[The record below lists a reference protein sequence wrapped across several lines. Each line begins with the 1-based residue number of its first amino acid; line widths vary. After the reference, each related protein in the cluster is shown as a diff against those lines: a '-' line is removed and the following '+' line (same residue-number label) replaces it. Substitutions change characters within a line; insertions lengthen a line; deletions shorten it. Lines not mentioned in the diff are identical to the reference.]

1 MHKDLETRRAVLVM
15 TYGRYLEADRAW
27 TVALSESRA
36 WFPAQSRPN
45 RAAIGNPESPVRR
58 LYERRLR
65 ALEQLEI
72 ARLKLEVAK
81 RRLAD
86 RMPPAPAGSIHVA
99 RLSARLIP
107 RG

>member
-1 MHKDLETRRAVLVM
+1 MHKDLEIRRAVLVT
-15 TYGRYLEADRAW
+15 TYRRYLEADRAW
-27 TVALSESRA
+27 TVALRETRA

-45 RAAIGNPESPVRR
+45 RAAIGNPDSPVRR
-58 LYERRLR
+58 LYERRQR

-81 RRLAD
+81 RRLAV
-86 RMPPAPAGSIHVA
+86 RTPPASAGSIRV
-99 RLSARLIP
+99 RLVSGPITP